1 MLSRKL
7 SSLALIFICL
17 VITAG
22 CGPSQERTETGTK
35 GTINIS
41 VDESLKP
48 VIEQQLKVWDSSY
61 PEGHI
66 HVQYLPENECFDNL
80 YRDSARLIITA
91 RDITAEEKK
100 AYASAKIALR
110 SLAMAEDAI
119 AIVLNPA
126 SPDTLMTMGQ
136 LREILL
142 GKFARTY
149 TVVFDN
155 GKSSMVRFVVDS
167 LIPGG
172 QLSSK
177 SYAAKTNEG
186 VIDYVAQNPGA
197 IGIVSARYIYDTED
211 KSGMGKFLSKVKVAA
226 LQNDSTLEF
235 HQPYQ
240 YSIALHQYPLTR
252 KIYFVSRESWQGLG
266 TGFANFLCGEQGQ
279 LIFKKSWMVPLRVP
293 LEIREVQLK

>member
-1 MLSRKL
+1 MLFRKL
-7 SSLALIFICL
+7 SAIAVMFVGS
-17 VITAG
+17 VVVTG
-22 CGPSQERTETGTK
+22 CGPTQERTETGTK

-41 VDESLKP
+41 ADESLKP

-66 HVQYLPENECFDNL
+66 HVQYLPESECFNNL
-80 YRDSARLIITA
+80 YNDSARVILTA
-91 RDITAEEKK
+91 RDISVEEKK
-100 AYASAKIALR
+100 AYASAKISLR
-110 SLAMAEDAI
+110 SLPMAEDAI
-119 AIVLNPA
+119 AIILNPA
-126 SPDTLMTMGQ
+126 SPDTLMTVGQ

-142 GKFARTY
+142 GKFARPY

-155 GKSSMVRFVVDS
+155 GKSSMVRFVIDS

-177 SYAAKTNEG
+177 SYAAGTNEG
-186 VIDYVAQNPGA
+186 VIDYVAKNPGA
-197 IGIVSARYIYDTED
+197 LGIVGVNHLYDRED
-211 KSGMGKFLSKVKVAA
+211 SSGMGKFLSNIKVAA

-235 HQPYQ
+235 YQPYQ

-252 KIYFVSRESWQGLG
+252 KIYFISRETWQGLG
-266 TGFANFLCGEQGQ
+266 TGFVNFLCSEPGQ

-293 LEIREVQLK
+293 LQIREVQLK

>member
-7 SSLALIFICL
+7 SSIALIFFAAMIA
-17 VITAG
+17 IG
-22 CGPSQERTETGTK
+22 CGPNQEPTETGTK

-66 HVQYLPENECFDNL
+66 HVRYLPENECFDNL
-80 YRDSARLIITA
+80 YKDSARLIITA
-91 RDITAEEKK
+91 RDITAGEKS
-100 AYASAKIALR
+100 AYASAKISLR
-110 SLAMAEDAI
+110 SLSMAEDAI
-119 AIVLNPA
+119 AIILNPA
-126 SPDTLMTMGQ
+126 SPDTFMTLGQ

-177 SYAAKTNEG
+177 SYAASTNEG
-186 VIDYVAQNPGA
+186 VIDYVAKNPEA
-197 IGIVSARYIYDTED
+197 IGIVGVSHIYDPQDNT
-211 KSGMGKFLSKVKVAA
+211 GMGRFLPNIKVAA
-226 LQNDSTLEF
+226 LRNDSTLEF

-240 YSIALHQYPLTR
+240 YSIALHKYPLTR
-252 KIYFVSRESWQGLG
+252 KVYFVSRESWQGLG

-293 LEIREVQLK
+293 LVIREVQLK